1 MPPPRHQ
8 QVPNALFCVALLT
21 VCACQAG
28 DETPSNIITTSIEL
42 YGGDLFKESQIR
54 FDFRG
59 APFEVTQGG
68 GRYRYQRV
76 LTDSVGATVTEVM
89 ENEGSWTEIRGTRVE
104 LSPDQVYEL
113 ETAVNSVVYFG
124 FLPFRLDD
132 SAVILSDLGDTVVSG
147 EPYHKIEATFEREGG
162 GVDWDTRFVFWIH
175 GETATLDYFAYRYS
189 RDGGG
194 ARFRRAV
201 NRREVGGL
209 LVQDYENYAGTP
221 EPDDISEFDRA
232 LEQDA
237 VELLSMVE
245 LEDVEVVPV
254 VDLTGSGG

>member
-1 MPPPRHQ
+1 MTSLRHRR
-8 QVPNALFCVALLT
+8 VPNALSGLALLA
-21 VCACQAG
+21 VCACQVG
-28 DETPSNIITTSIEL
+28 EETPSSIVARSIEL
-42 YGGDLFKESQIR
+42 YGGDLFKESRIR

-59 APFEVTQGG
+59 APFEVVQEG

-76 LTDSVGATVTEVM
+76 LTDSVGGTVTEVM
-89 ENEGSWTEIRGTRVE
+89 ENEGSWAEIRGTRVE
-104 LSPDQVYEL
+104 LSPDQIYEL

-132 SAVILSDLGDTVVSG
+132 SAVILLDLGDAVVSG
-147 EPYHKIEATFEREGG
+147 ERYHKIEVTFEREGG

-175 GETATLDYFAYRYS
+175 GDTATLDYFAYRYS

-209 LVQDYENYAGTP
+209 LIQDYENYAGTP

-232 LEQDA
+232 LDQGA

-245 LEDVEVVPV
+245 LEDVEVIPV
-254 VDLTGSGG
+254 VDLTRNGG